1 METDFKILDR
11 IKKLLALAHNN
22 TNANEAATAA
32 AQAQALMSRHAIDSM
47 MLETAGDD
55 PEEPIETETLWVE
68 GNKRST
74 WRGRLAVTLCRV
86 NQCKA
91 YITEI
96 RTARTQSKPQAELRI
111 IGKASDAQTVRYV
124 FTYLV
129 REIERLCDEEIELRG
144 SMGKTWCNNFKL
156 GAVDTINMRLIEA
169 DAKARAEMR
178 KEAAA
183 PTSTGTALVLVNTA
197 IAKVDATREAVQLYG
212 KQKLHLITAK
222 ASEGRYDASARAVGR
237 KAGERVDLS
246 RGGRSKLGAGVRGA
260 LTK

>member
-1 METDFKILDR
+1 METDSKILDR

-22 TNANEAATAA
+22 TNANEAASAA

-47 MLETAGDD
+47 MLETAADG

-91 YITEI
+91 YITEV
-96 RTARTQSKPQAELRI
+96 RTARSQSKPQAELRV

-169 DAKARAEMR
+169 DAKARAEMK
-178 KEAAA
+178 KEAGVG
-183 PTSTGTALVLVNTA
+183 TGTALVLVNTA
-197 IAKVDATREAVQLYG
+197 IAKVDATREVVQLYG
-212 KQKLHLITAK
+212 KQKLHLSAAK
-222 ASEGRYDASARAVGR
+222 VSEGRYDASARAVGR
-237 KAGERVDLS
+237 KAGERVDLN
-246 RGGRSKLGAGVRGA
+246 RGGRSKLGAGVRGV